1 MTEELCKII
10 GIIIII
16 GFLLFLAVKSLKL
29 QLSMVEGFVGSSQQ
43 NAIATGSS
51 GENGVAGNANQ
62 YAGDIKTQVIKMQD
76 TMLIA
81 KYRKDYENTI
91 INLDDYV
98 NYMML
103 QTILNINTD
112 SSASPVQNLQMLD
125 RLNTLNESKI
135 SLNAVMK
142 FVDNTK

>member
-76 TMLIA
+76 TMLIS
-81 KYRKDYENTI
+81 KYRKDYENAI

-103 QTILNINTD
+103 QTILNLNTD
-112 SSASPVQNLQMLD
+112 SSSSQAQNLQMLD
-125 RLNTLNESKI
+125 NLNTLNGAKV
-135 SLNAVMK
+135 SLNVVMK

>member
-29 QLSMVEGFVGSSQQ
+29 QLGMIEGFVGSAQP

-51 GENGVAGNANQ
+51 GENGIAGNAGQ
-62 YAGDIKTQVIKMQD
+62 YSGDIKTQVIKMQD

-103 QTILNINTD
+103 KTILNLNTD
-112 SSASPVQNLQMLD
+112 SSGSQAQNLQMLD
-125 RLNTLNESKI
+125 NLNTLNGAKV

>member
-103 QTILNINTD
+103 QTILNT
-112 SSASPVQNLQMLD
+112 SLVYL
-125 RLNTLNESKI
+125 SKF
-135 SLNAVMK
+135 LH
-142 FVDNTK
+142 